1 MSKFEICQRAIYVNS
16 DKLTPVIIIST
27 MGENLSSPYREKYP
41 IVAVTS
47 AGDVHNFTPE
57 GRLNITDALPR
68 LFPIPEGMVFQDEA
82 PTAPERS
89 FVLSEVINDL
99 KRREQVGIKKY
110 GTTVDRSDLSTEQW
124 VQHFYEELLDASVYA
139 RAILKNVR
147 E

>member
-1 MSKFEICQRAIYVNS
+1 MSKFKKGDTVLFVDS
-16 DKLTPVIIIST
+16 DKLTPVTIVAI
-27 MGENLSSPYREKYP
+27 ENHPQASKKYP
-41 IVAVTS
+41 VITADGS
-47 AGDVHNFTPE
+47 GYLFYAFTPE

-68 LFPIPEGMVFQDEA
+68 LFPIPDGMVFQDEA
-82 PTAPERS
+82 PPAPETS
-89 FVLSEVINDL
+89 FILSEVINDL